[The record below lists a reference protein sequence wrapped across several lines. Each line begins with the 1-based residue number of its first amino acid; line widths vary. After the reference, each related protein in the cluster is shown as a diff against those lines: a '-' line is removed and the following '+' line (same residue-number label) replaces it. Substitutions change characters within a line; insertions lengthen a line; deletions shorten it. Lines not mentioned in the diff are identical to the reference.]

1 MKDLAIV
8 LGIRPDVIRASK
20 ILKLLKESS
29 EIDFDF
35 IWSGQ
40 HYSENMKDTF
50 FKQLNV
56 PIPDF
61 EFNVHSH
68 SKSYDNT
75 AEEIES
81 VKNLGTKVPTD
92 ASIVSSIITNLY
104 NHFQNHKYKA
114 AVFLGDT
121 NTVMGSIAAAQHNI
135 PIVHIEGCMRSY
147 DWRMPEEKYR
157 TIIDHLSDRI
167 YAYLDSYKQQGL
179 NEGISEKIIKVT
191 GNPIV
196 DIINEHSQYFDNGSD
211 YLEEN
216 ILNLVK
222 DSFVL
227 VTCHRRENIL
237 NEESFKNIVSLLN
250 SIKNSNVIFPMG
262 YKTQEILNNSGLSL
276 NKNIKVIDPIGYLEF
291 MFLLKRA
298 DFVATDSGTVIEEA
312 CIMGIP
318 SIQMRYSTER
328 PEVYDVN
335 ASVKFDPT
343 RNDIKFTEIIKK
355 VKSINQGWA
364 NPFGDGNSSEII
376 VKDLIDLS
384 NNNNFKNH
392 NPDDYSFDTTR
403 SFKE

>member
-1 MKDLAIV
+1 MKDLAII

-20 ILKLLKESS
+20 ILKLLKNQK

-35 IWSGQ
+35 LWSGQ

-61 EFNVHSH
+61 EFTLDTQNDS
-68 SKSYDNT
+68 T
-75 AEEIES
+75 
-81 VKNLGTKVPTD
+81 
-92 ASIVSSIITNLY
+92 IVSSTITNLY
-104 NHFQNHKYKA
+104 NHFGNHKYKA

-157 TIIDHLSDRI
+157 TVIDHLSDRI
-167 YAYLDSYKQQGL
+167 YAYLDSYKKQGL

-196 DIINEHSQYFDNGSD
+196 DIINENFEKFESGFT
-211 YLEEN
+211 YLEKD
-216 ILNLVK
+216 LQDTVK
-222 DSFVL
+222 SEYVL
-227 VTCHRRENIL
+227 VTSHRRENIL
-237 NEESFKNIVSLLN
+237 NIDSFTNIVNLLN
-250 SIKNSNVIFPMG
+250 SINDKNVIFPMG
-262 YKTQEILNNSGLSL
+262 YKTQEILKNSKLKL
-276 NKNIKVIDPIGYLEF
+276 NSNIKVIDPIGYLEF
-291 MFLLKRA
+291 MYLLKNSA
-298 DFVATDSGTVIEEA
+298 FVATDSGTVVEEA
-312 CIMGIP
+312 CILGIP

-328 PEVYDVN
+328 PEVYDVK

-343 RNDIKFTEIIKK
+343 EDNPHISKILGDVEALNK
-355 VKSINQGWA
+355 NWD
-364 NPFGDGNSSEII
+364 NPFGSGDASETI
-376 VKDLIDLS
+376 VNDLIELS
-384 NNNNFKNH
+384 KSNNFKKH
-392 NPDDYSFDTTR
+392 KPSDYAFDVSN